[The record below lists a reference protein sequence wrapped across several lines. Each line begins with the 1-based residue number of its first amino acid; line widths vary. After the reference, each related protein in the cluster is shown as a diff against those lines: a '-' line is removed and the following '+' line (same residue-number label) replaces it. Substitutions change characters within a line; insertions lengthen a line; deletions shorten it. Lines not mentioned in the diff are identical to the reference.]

1 MNIIFEGNVIKMD
14 NIFHNFGDYR
24 FRARIRKDTDRFT
37 LKDTTDLEVGD
48 IFLSNYSG
56 KVWAV
61 IDKDKTDTEEGWD
74 FVDMAPDETLT
85 TWKAEDLLDFAKLHK
100 INTDDITDGY
110 HTFGEL
116 YHQRAVLFATILK
129 LKKDDPVFHGWK
141 SKKHSDGKYCFDSNG
156 KWFITGINT
165 PEGMYTYHYETEK
178 YWDMFDCEELET
190 SPEWD
195 GHTDKDVTRL
205 LSLFTTPP
213 KIITIPEKEDI
224 GDISHSSG
232 TDYNKHVNLYPSS
245 LTVAPTY
252 QDYYENLS

>member
-1 MNIIFEGNVIKMD
+1 MN
-14 NIFHNFGDYR
+14 NIVNDYR
-24 FRARIRKDTDRFT
+24 FRVRIRKDTDRFT
-37 LKDTTDLEVGD
+37 LKDITDLEVGD
-48 IFLSNYSG
+48 LVLSEYSG
-56 KVWAV
+56 KVWIV
-61 IDKDKTDTEEGWD
+61 VDKDKTDTKEGWD
-74 FVDMAPDETLT
+74 LVDMVVSDTATL
-85 TWKAEDLLDFAKLHK
+85 KAEDLLDMAKLYK
-100 INTDDITDGY
+100 INTDDISDGY

-129 LKKDDPVFHGWK
+129 LKKDDPIFHGWK

-156 KWFITGINT
+156 EWFITGINT

-213 KIITIPEKEDI
+213 KIVTIPVEKENLE
-224 GDISHSSG
+224 DISYSSG
-232 TDYNKHVNLYPSS
+232 TGFDYNKHVNLYPSS
-245 LTVAPTY
+245 LSVTP
-252 QDYYENLS
+252 